1 MLFRCYFAGRYSI
14 LLYMKK
20 TLKYVVIF
28 ALVLALL
35 TASGCQ
41 GGFFSTRRQ
50 ATLQPPAAPG
60 ETNLPNA
67 GNMPQGM
74 GEARERNPKPISALA
89 YEAPDIVALE
99 NALDDLHADVLARRG
114 GVVALLERYREVLSL
129 YNGADSACQ
138 LAYLMYARDV
148 TNEDYWNEYAD
159 LEAALL
165 ELDLRMTEVS
175 VALFDMSDE
184 TNRQA
189 RETLSDGYVDAV
201 YEDEALNSEE
211 VIELLIADNDLQF
224 AYDQLL
230 TTFTFTHN
238 GKAWTLDEILG
249 ADDLNY
255 DEYIM
260 LYDRYCEA
268 LNEEA
273 GALFIEM
280 LGLREQIASRLGF
293 GSYAA
298 YRYACYGR
306 DYSIVEAQTFH
317 ELVKTYIVPVFV
329 EANLRA
335 YYDVYDLYTAQYEQ
349 RAFMES
355 LTNVLSGNAAATEAL
370 RFMQDNELADT
381 AASDKKMESSFTTYV
396 SSLSTPYIFTQWE
409 NDARSVGTILH
420 EFGHFMSYY
429 YNPETGWSSG
439 DSLDLAEIDSQ
450 GFTLLMTPYY
460 NKLYGEDYGTL
471 ARTDHL
477 LDALYAIVTG
487 CMEDEF
493 QQRVYANPN
502 MTLEQMNRLYAQLA
516 TAYGM
521 EEVYGFTGMEWV
533 LIPHSFQSPMYY
545 ISYAVSMVAA
555 LQLWEEQQ
563 TSEAGAWEAYWGI
576 MMRRPYS
583 DFRTVLMDNGL
594 SDPLSET
601 TIKRIAALINRNIP

>member
-1 MLFRCYFAGRYSI
+1 MR
-14 LLYMKK
+14 K
-20 TLKYVVIF
+20 TLKYVVILV
-28 ALVLALL
+28 LVLALL
-35 TASGCQ
+35 TTSGCQ
-41 GGFFSTRRQ
+41 GGFFGTRRQ
-50 ATLQPPAAPG
+50 AALQPTAEPG
-60 ETNLPNA
+60 ETHAPDAL
-67 GNMPQGM
+67 NMPQGM
-74 GEARERNPKPISALA
+74 GEARERSPQPVSALV
-89 YEAPDIVALE
+89 YEAPDLEALE
-99 NALDDLHADVLARRG
+99 KALDDLYTDIAARRG
-114 GVVALLERYREVLSL
+114 GVVALLDRYREVLSM
-129 YNGADSACQ
+129 YNEADAALQ

-189 RETLSDGYVDAV
+189 REMLGDGYVNAV
-201 YEDEALNSEE
+201 YEEESLNSEE
-211 VIELLIADNDLQF
+211 VIDLLIADNDLQF
-224 AYDQLL
+224 TYDQLL
-230 TTFTFTHN
+230 TTFTFLHN
-238 GKAWTLDEILG
+238 GKAWTLDEIM
-249 ADDLNY
+249 ASDDLNY

-260 LYDRYCEA
+260 LYDSYCEA
-268 LNEEA
+268 LNAEA

-280 LGLREQIASRLGF
+280 LGLREQIASKLGF

-306 DYSIVEAQTFH
+306 DYSIVEAQAFH
-317 ELVKTYIVPVFV
+317 ELVKTYIVPIFV

-335 YYDVYDLYTAQYEQ
+335 YYDVYDLYSAKYEQ
-349 RAFMES
+349 KAFMDRFTS
-355 LTNVLSGNAAATEAL
+355 VLADNPAAAEAL

-396 SSLSTPYIFTQWE
+396 SSLATPYIFTQWA
-409 NDARSVGTILH
+409 DDSRSVGTILH

-460 NKLYGEDYGTL
+460 NELYGEDYAAL
-471 ARTDHL
+471 ARTEHL

-493 QQRVYANPN
+493 QQRVYANPG

-521 EEVYGFTGMEWV
+521 EEVYGFSGMEWV

-563 TSEAGAWEAYWGI
+563 TSEAEAWEAYWGI
-576 MMRRPYS
+576 MMRGSYS
-583 DFRTVLMDNGL
+583 DFRSVLMDNGL

-601 TIKRIAALINRNIP
+601 TIKRIAALIDRSIP